1 MLYKGNARKKSTE
14 VSLSNT
20 SPFEQN
26 FFLTLFSISFIFAYI
41 EHLGDIT
48 YMEIKHFVTICRL
61 LLDDPGA
68 TQRELAAATGL
79 SLGLV
84 NGTLK
89 ESLEAGLIEY
99 NQSKRGNIK
108 ITAKGQ
114 KQLDK
119 YKVKNAIILAAG
131 FGSRF
136 VPLTY
141 EKPKGLLKVYG
152 QPMIERQIEQL
163 IEKGINEIIIV
174 VGYKKESFDYL
185 IDKYGVKL
193 VYNPEY
199 AIKNNLSSLY
209 CAREWLDNTYIIMS
223 DFYIEKNI
231 FNLYES
237 RSWYSCVY
245 IEDNTGEWYV
255 TASATDKIES
265 IKVGGNDS
273 WALIGPAYF
282 TSALSD
288 VMRTHLIDYYNRPGT
303 SDYYWEQIL
312 IDNIKTLSIYMN
324 KQTEN
329 VREFENLEE
338 LRLFDH
344 TYNDTSNNK
353 IMKTIAKVFKC
364 TEENIKNIKPIKI
377 GMTNHSFTFT
387 YEGTKYI
394 MRIPGEGTDKM
405 IDREH
410 EYRVYEIISKLNLS
424 DDVIH
429 IDPETGYK
437 VTTFL
442 ETARVCDP
450 LNITDVKTCMKKL
463 REFHNMKIS
472 VDHTFD
478 IFERIDYY
486 ESLWLTPESY
496 FSDYQET
503 KDNIMSLKKYI
514 NSISKDW
521 VLTHIDA
528 VPDNFLFEDTDK
540 GQRIRL
546 IDWEY
551 SGMQDPHVDIAMFA
565 VYAMYDR
572 EQIEALIDSYFT
584 EGCPED
590 VRQKIYAY
598 IAMCGMLWSNWCEYK
613 SHMGVEFGEYS
624 LRQYR
629 FAKDYYRIFIECIE

>member
-1 MLYKGNARKKSTE
+1 M
-14 VSLSNT
+14 
-20 SPFEQN
+20 
-26 FFLTLFSISFIFAYI
+26 FIFPYILAII
-41 EHLGDIT
+41 EHSGEFT
-48 YMEIKHFVTICRL
+48 TMEIKHFVSVCRL
-61 LLDDPGA
+61 LLDNPGA
-68 TQRELAAATGL
+68 TQRELAAATKL

-84 NGTLK
+84 NSTLK

-99 NQSKRGNIK
+99 NQNKRGNIS
-108 ITAKGQ
+108 ITKKGQ
-114 KQLDK
+114 KQLDV

-193 VYNPEY
+193 IYNPEY
-199 AIKNNLSSLY
+199 GSKNNLSSLY
-209 CAREWLDNTYIIMS
+209 CAREWLDNSYILMS
-223 DFYIEKNI
+223 DFYIESNI

-245 IEDNTGEWYV
+245 IKDNTGEWYV

-265 IKVGGNDS
+265 IKVGGKDS

-282 TSALSD
+282 TSALSG
-288 VMRTHLIDYYNRPGT
+288 VFRAHLIDYYSRPGT

-312 IDNIKTLSIYMN
+312 IDYIKTMPIYMN
-324 KQTEN
+324 KQTGN
-329 VREFENLEE
+329 VLEFENLEE

-344 TYNDTSNNK
+344 TYNDTSNSK
-353 IMKTIAKVFKC
+353 IMKTIANIFNC
-364 TEENIKNIKPIKI
+364 TEDKILDIKPIKI

-387 YEGTKYI
+387 FNGTKYI

-405 IDREH
+405 IDREQ
-410 EYRVYEIISKLNLS
+410 EYRVYEIVSKLNLC
-424 DDVIH
+424 DDVVH

-437 VTTFL
+437 VTKFL
-442 ETARVCDP
+442 ESARVCNP
-450 LNITDVKTCMKKL
+450 LDINDVKTCMQKL
-463 REFHNMKIS
+463 REFHSMKLN

-478 IFERIDYY
+478 IFERIEYY

-503 KDNIMSLKKYI
+503 KDNVMSLKTHI
-514 NSISKDW
+514 DSAGKDW

-528 VPDNFLFEDTDK
+528 VPDNFLFEETDK
-540 GQRIRL
+540 GQKIRL

-572 EQIEALIDSYFT
+572 EQVEALIDSYFDSSPCHC
-584 EGCPED
+584 EEQSDAAIHKGCSKD
-590 VRQKIYAY
+590 TRLKIYAY

-629 FAKDYYRIFIECIE
+629 FAKDYYRIFIELRD